1 MNICNANLIVDS
13 KTQVPE
19 LRRVAGFGR
28 TGRHWEAPA
37 GTQELFASQGKTP
50 GLLFIYFWHEQSIL
64 TLLN

>member
-19 LRRVAGFGR
+19 LHRVAGFGR

-50 GLLFIYFWHEQSIL
+50 GLLLIYF
-64 TLLN
+64 